1 MNIYSIIFFGAV
13 NGCSVV
19 VDGQTY
25 DLDPLEALGNISVT
39 PPADEVGEYS
49 YSVSFCSNQVPCGSF
64 IVANMVRYGAY
75 CETYARW
82 GSVENKKT
90 VNGYEADFTGLM
102 QCDDNFNVYFTAQ
115 FNLLCDPGAGTL
127 GTLQAIK
134 TGSDDCN
141 YAVDIHTDLV
151 CEGSVPIGGGG
162 GEQSLSAGSIFLI
175 TLLLLIVVYLIVGFV
190 LNYVKEKAVK
200 APHKAFWC
208 GKLPYWTK
216 TGCITTWLCTMSS
229 YHWCCKKILETKPHD
244 DKMATGLIVMAR
256 TTNTLKNDSNSAIG
270 LSAVY

>member
-49 YSVSFCSNQVPCGSF
+49 YSVSFCSNQVPCGGF
-64 IVANMVRYGAY
+64 QTANMVRYTVGAN
-75 CETYARW
+75 CQMYADW
-82 GSVENKKT
+82 GSVENEKT
-90 VNGYEADFTGLM
+90 AHGYEADFTGK
-102 QCDDNFNVYFTAQ
+102 QYCNDNFELHYTAQ

-134 TGSDDCN
+134 TGSDHCN
-141 YAVDIHTDLV
+141 YEVDITTDVV
-151 CEGSVPIGGGG
+151 CEGSVPIGAGG
-162 GEQSLSAGSIFLI
+162 GEQGLSAGSIFLI
-175 TLLLLIVVYLIVGFV
+175 TLLVLIVVYLIVGFV

-208 GKLPYWTK
+208 AKLPYWTK

-229 YHWCCKKILETKPHD
+229 YHWCCKKIFRTKPQD
-244 DKMATGLIVMAR
+244 DKMATGLIDEGE
-256 TTNTLKNDSNSAIG
+256 ND
-270 LSAVY
+270 